1 MTSSRHFAKWFIP
14 LLLVITFVVA
24 LVAVSATLTTA
35 KAEETT
41 KTIRIGHITDTH
53 IYPESSCNMYSPA
66 FQSTLKTTTKLL
78 VESEETVKTTL
89 NKIYEMDTPP
99 QYMVVTGDLTSDG
112 EVRGHKRLAE
122 IFSEFTAKMRSK
134 PGYENFQILVTP
146 GNHDNYNNSANSYMP
161 SEEELL
167 ACGSAAERIALI
179 DSYKNGKTVPS
190 ATYED
195 FFEIYGAFGYDEVKM
210 ANSKVS
216 VEYFFDSDQWYDN
229 DGITK
234 KTPPQSVIDAYEAS
248 EHDLSI
254 YAPYSRHGALS
265 YIARFDDVTMV
276 VFDGNG
282 HEYIG
287 EEANPAANTQ
297 GWEETTGGYI
307 HERQLVWAINSV
319 KQDVADGK
327 LVIAVGHENFL
338 PHFAYEDQV
347 LSLFTYDNW
356 VDAVTALASAGI
368 HYGFSGHMHASDVA
382 THLTQNGDVFY
393 DFETGAPVSFGS
405 PYRYVD
411 FTTTKKGDVF
421 TQDMYSTV
429 VTVNVPIN
437 YNAFE
442 ITDDGDVI
450 IEDGKIKKTSYVTK
464 IDGETVGL
472 ADYLRTSVEN
482 MLANIVGGI
491 VNEGLYDRIAG
502 IGAGGSMGDL
512 MNALGS
518 QLGNLDLHKPTFGAD
533 GTITVSEEP
542 VEGYD
547 VIDFATDFVDY
558 AFNLDLTFGRGTKP
572 YTAADAVYE
581 IYGGHLSGANP
592 LTPSENVAAL
602 ISVCDDGT
610 FVEFLIDALTTLL
623 YPQLETILN
632 TPIKFSAKQPAG
644 VDYVIDISAELKGNS
659 TISMVLN
666 LFDFSDVECIY
677 DLLDK
682 VEDILNNPQIDV
694 IALVKSF
701 LSESVDESLI
711 NKVLEYVNLYFEEYT
726 SLTEMVQAELVDK
739 YVTDAFNR
747 NLGNYAGN
755 LIESLAVD
763 PSPNGSVWNDNAGYN
778 VSNTENFHVVY
789 SKDVFGGHSASGTIT
804 ADGYVYDKKENCA
817 TVQNGRLPS
826 MVNFTFG
833 ENVLTDRNFAWYT
846 AIAKDPF
853 NPDAVPESYIKYWKK
868 GDKNNATAVQAT
880 SNNTAFNIP
889 NIDLGITFFN
899 LTKSERRYNKHVV
912 SITDL
917 ESGVYEY
924 VLGSD
929 TYGWS
934 QVYTF
939 EIAGDGE
946 EFTFSAIADIQGSVE
961 DNYIQSMENFNA
973 VSKYGFGDFILSAG
987 DNVDNGKNIFHWEWL
1002 LNHQTAVWGNN
1013 LLLSAAGNHEDD
1025 GMINKIFANPTG
1037 ATITETGY
1045 YYSIDYKGVHF
1056 VVLDTNDLASENTLS
1071 DAQTL
1076 WLEEDLENSTAN
1088 QKINWTIVLLHKGPY
1103 TAGSHAF
1110 DADVEGLREQLT
1122 PIFAENGVDVVLQ
1135 GHDHT
1140 YSVSEYIGADGKP
1153 VEVERDLRK
1162 AAINPQGVLYIN
1174 MGTMGDKF
1182 YNYLYSG
1189 AVSIEKKEKVA
1200 KELTKYLTE
1209 DGYLE
1214 LTETPVFL
1222 KLDVTANELKINTY
1236 AIIGDKTVAV
1246 DNIIIS
1252 DHRELP
1258 TTILVAIV
1266 VPCVV
1271 VVAGAAVLTTVL
1283 VIKKKKKVTSNASE
1297 EKKDEVE

>member
-1 MTSSRHFAKWFIP
+1 MTNSRRLAKWFIP
-14 LLLVITFVVA
+14 LLLVITFVIA
-24 LVAVSATLTTA
+24 IVAVSAGLSTA
-35 KAEETT
+35 RAEEKST
-41 KTIRIGHITDTH
+41 TIRIGHVSDIH
-53 IYPESSCNMYSPA
+53 IFAESMCNMASPS
-66 FQSTLKTTTKLL
+66 FQSAIKTSTKLL
-78 VESEETVKTTL
+78 VESEEAMKATL
-89 NKIYEMDTPP
+89 NKIYEMDAPP
-99 QYMVVTGDLTSDG
+99 KYLFLTGDLTSNG
-112 EVRGHKRLAE
+112 EVTAHKRLAE
-122 IFSEFTAKMRSK
+122 ILTEFTDKMKVRE
-134 PGYENFQILVTP
+134 GYEDFQILVTP
-146 GNHDNYNNSANSYMP
+146 GNHDNYNNNATSYMP
-161 SEEELL
+161 TEEELL
-167 ACGSAAERIALI
+167 ACGNDAERIALI

-190 ATYED
+190 ATFED
-195 FFEIYGAFGYDEVKM
+195 FFEIYAAFGYDQNKM
-210 ANSKVS
+210 NNSS
-216 VEYFFDSDQWYDN
+216 VQLEFFFESDQWYDD
-229 DGITK
+229 DGITV
-234 KTPPQSVIDAYEAS
+234 KTPPQSVIDAYDAS
-248 EHDLSI
+248 SHDWSI
-254 YAPYSRHGALS
+254 YAPYARHGALS
-265 YIARFDDVTMV
+265 YIARFDDLTV
-276 VFDGNG
+276 VSFDGNA
-282 HEYIG
+282 HKYIG
-287 EEANPAANTQ
+287 EEANPAANTA
-297 GWEETTGGYI
+297 GFEEPTGGYI
-307 HERQLVWAINSV
+307 HERQLIWAINST
-319 KQDVADGK
+319 KQDIAEGK
-327 LVIAVGHENFL
+327 LVIAIGHENYV
-338 PHFAYEDQV
+338 PHFEYEDQV
-347 LSLFTYDNW
+347 LSLFTFDNW
-356 VDAVTALASAGI
+356 VDTVTALASAGI
-368 HYGFSGHMHASDVA
+368 HYGFTGHMHASDIA
-382 THLTQNGDVFY
+382 IHMTQNGDVFY
-393 DFETGAPVSFGS
+393 DYETGSTISFGC

-411 FTTTKKGDVF
+411 FVTRENGDSF

-429 VTVNVPIN
+429 VT
-437 YNAFE
+437 
-442 ITDDGDVI
+442 ITDPITYHAYEMTEDGDVI
-450 IEDGKIKKTSYVTK
+450 IEGGQIKEKSYVTN

-472 ADYLRTSVEN
+472 ADYLKDNVQN
-482 MLANIVGGI
+482 MLTNIVGGI
-491 VNEGLYDRIAG
+491 VNEGLYDKIAG
-502 IGAGGSMGDL
+502 IGAGGSMGGL
-512 MNALGS
+512 MKALGS

-533 GTITVSEEP
+533 GTITVSEKP

-547 VIDFATDFVDY
+547 VIDFATDLVDY
-558 AFNLDLTFGRGTKP
+558 VLNLDLTFGRGTKP

-610 FVEFLIDALTTLL
+610 FVEFLIDTLTTLL

-632 TPIKFSAKQPAG
+632 APIKFSAKQPAG

-677 DLLDK
+677 DLIDK

-694 IALVKSF
+694 IALIKSF

-763 PSPNGSVWNDNAGYN
+763 PTPNGAIWNDNAGYN
-778 VSNTENFHVVY
+778 VTNIENFHVVY
-789 SKDVFGGHSASGTIT
+789 SKDVFGGHTYSGKIT
-804 ADGYVYDKKENCA
+804 AQGYTFDKKEDCA
-817 TVQNGRLPS
+817 TVENGRLPS

-833 ENVLTDRNFAWYT
+833 ESVLTDRNFAWYT

-880 SNNTAFNIP
+880 SENVEFYIP
-889 NIDLGITFFN
+889 NIDLGITYIN
-899 LTKSERRYNKHVV
+899 LTESARRYNKHVV

-946 EFTFSAIADIQGSVE
+946 EFTFSAITDIQGSVE

-1013 LLLSAAGNHEDD
+1013 LLVSVAGNHEDD
-1025 GMINKIFANPTG
+1025 GMINKILANPTG

-1045 YYSIDYKGVHF
+1045 YYSMDYKGVHF

-1076 WLEEDLENSTAN
+1076 WLEEDLENSNAN

-1140 YSVSEYIGADGKP
+1140 YSVSEYIGVDGKP

-1222 KLDVTANELKINTY
+1222 KFDVTANELKINTY

-1271 VVAGAAVLTTVL
+1271 VVAGAAGLTTVL
-1283 VIKKKKKVTSNASE
+1283 VIKKKKKVTFTASE